1 MQDLLELAIDRPA
14 VARRRAEHVLASD
27 PSAIERSYAEQAL
40 GIVLRDAG
48 RSEEAIT
55 ALRRAARAASSSG
68 VPNREP
74 DVRATL
80 GVALVQAGRIRA
92 GLREL
97 ERASSEATGETAG
110 KVGLRHAAILVD
122 LDRAAEARPLLV
134 AAVTS
139 LEIGSNRTWLARA
152 RLWLAHTELRLGCVA
167 AAETQVMEALALLDT
182 EGDTYDRRSA
192 YADLGDIAMARGD
205 LATALA
211 RYSQCVFGVEDSELP
226 PAYEHVHQ
234 LVSAY
239 LSAGMATDAIELL
252 DRSGVR
258 LAELFEADRQ
268 LLLAEVLLAAG
279 LPERSL
285 ETAEQARA
293 RFRRQGRPWFE
304 RRARVIRVRAMVA
317 AGRGSSAGPEVRRL
331 AETLHAEG
339 DRDAP
344 LLLTLAGIVLPAAS
358 AELWA
363 AAATYRT
370 HPHGLVRAAAHRAQA
385 LAAARAGGAGV
396 LRAAEA
402 GLAAVDEYRATIGSS
417 ELRALA
423 TTHGRDLTAIALR
436 HAASDPRAL
445 LRWSER
451 TRATALAQP
460 PATSDAATIPASLAA
475 LRDNG
480 RRLAEARAEGE
491 PTDALERE
499 RLRLERAVRSE
510 SHTLSATTAEQQ
522 QPPSVEEIVAA
533 VGEGCLVELVDVDG
547 TLHVLVAHAGRVRRK
562 VAGSTEEIA
571 ALLGPTQMLLRR
583 ASRGR
588 ATDMGALGGQLQEAI
603 LGDAARLIPDGPVV
617 LAPTARLHGLAWP
630 LLPVLGDR
638 PFSVVPSAGQW
649 LRARATARPTT
660 ARRRTVLVSGP
671 GLATGGAEVPL
682 LAASHPDA
690 TLLAGRHATLE
701 QVLHQIDGADLV
713 HLAAHG
719 HFRADSPLFSALDLA
734 DGPLTVHD
742 LERVRRAPYRVVLS
756 ACESGVLAPVG
767 AEELLGLA
775 AALFSLGTAGLVSSV
790 AEVNDT
796 ATADLMVELHAALA
810 SGADPAT
817 ALHRVRRQTAADP
830 VAAGTAAA
838 FLALGV

>member
-1 MQDLLELAIDRPA
+1 MTIAGQAAQGPTRLA
-14 VARRRAEHVLASD
+14 LW
-27 PSAIERSYAEQAL
+27 
-40 GIVLRDAG
+40 
-48 RSEEAIT
+48 T
-55 ALRRAARAASSSG
+55 RAAS
-68 VPNREP
+68 
-74 DVRATL
+74 
-80 GVALVQAGRIRA
+80 
-92 GLREL
+92 
-97 ERASSEATGETAG
+97 
-110 KVGLRHAAILVD
+110 
-122 LDRAAEARPLLV
+122 
-134 AAVTS
+134 
-139 LEIGSNRTWLARA
+139 
-152 RLWLAHTELRLGCVA
+152 
-167 AAETQVMEALALLDT
+167 
-182 EGDTYDRRSA
+182 
-192 YADLGDIAMARGD
+192 
-205 LATALA
+205 
-211 RYSQCVFGVEDSELP
+211 
-226 PAYEHVHQ
+226 
-234 LVSAY
+234 
-239 LSAGMATDAIELL
+239 
-252 DRSGVR
+252 
-258 LAELFEADRQ
+258 
-268 LLLAEVLLAAG
+268 
-279 LPERSL
+279 
-285 ETAEQARA
+285 
-293 RFRRQGRPWFE
+293 
-304 RRARVIRVRAMVA
+304 
-317 AGRGSSAGPEVRRL
+317 
-331 AETLHAEG
+331 
-339 DRDAP
+339 
-344 LLLTLAGIVLPAAS
+344 
-358 AELWA
+358 
-363 AAATYRT
+363 YRT
-370 HPHGLVRAAAHRAQA
+370 HPNALVRAAAWHAQS
-385 LAAARAGGAGV
+385 LAHEEQRNRGGV
-396 LRAAEA
+396 LRAAAA
-402 GLAAVDEYRATIGSS
+402 GLDAIDEHRRLIGSS

-423 TTHGRDLTAIALR
+423 TTHGRDLTTIALR
-436 HAASDPRAL
+436 HAATDPRTL

-522 QPPSVEEIVAA
+522 KPPSVEEIVAA
-533 VGEGCLVELVDVDG
+533 VGDGCLVELVDVDG
-547 TLHVLVAHAGRVRRK
+547 TVHVLVTHAGRVRRK

-588 ATDMGALGGQLQEAI
+588 ATDMSALGGQLQEAI
-603 LGDAARLIPDGPVV
+603 LGDAVRLIPDGPVV

-649 LRARATARPTT
+649 LRARATPRPAAT
-660 ARRRTVLVSGP
+660 RRRTLLVSGP

-690 TLLAGRHATLE
+690 TLLAGRDAALE
-701 QVLHQIDGADLV
+701 RVLDQLDGADLV

-719 HFRADSPLFSALDLA
+719 NFRADSPLFSALDLA

-796 ATADLMVELHAALA
+796 ATADLMVELHASLA

-817 ALHRVRRQTAADP
+817 ALHRVRRQAADDP